1 MYVGGCAPFFNEAR
15 EPILPD
21 VDFHEGY
28 GGITCAPL
36 LLGLLVS
43 ASTLSAQAE
52 NKAYPL
58 AVNNAEASAESE
70 VLMRFQEVKSRLE
83 AVGYKDIEL
92 DTDVLVVRGRDESTN
107 SPVVLLVDQET
118 LMNLPIEVN
127 PSTTGSGVR

>member
-1 MYVGGCAPFFNEAR
+1 MR
-15 EPILPD
+15 
-21 VDFHEGY
+21 
-28 GGITCAPL
+28 TL
-36 LLGLLVS
+36 LLALLVS

-52 NKAYPL
+52 NKTDPM

-70 VLMRFQEVKSRLE
+70 ALMRFQEVKNRLE

-107 SPVVLLVDQET
+107 SPVVLLVDPET
-118 LMNLPIEVN
+118 LMSLPIEIE